1 MNIGFDGKRAVYNN
15 TGLGNYSR
23 LLVDVM
29 SRYYPDNLYTLYT
42 PGVVPNPRLEEL
54 LSRPNVALR
63 TPDDHFDSRWKPLW
77 RIRGMGRQMAHEG
90 MGLIHGLSGELPMCV
105 GELGVPS
112 VVTVHDVIFRRFP
125 QFYPLVD
132 RKIYDRKFRLAVQNA
147 TRVIAISE
155 ATANDIVEFYGI
167 DPDKIDVVYQGCHRQ
182 FSREIDPREIEAVK
196 AKYGIDRP
204 YIITVGTV
212 ESRKNQMMAVRGLR
226 GLPDEFDL
234 VIVGRRTSY
243 AKEIDNYIEA
253 YYTSP
258 RIKFLE
264 GVEFSELPALYAGA
278 LFSSYTSRCEGF
290 GLPVVE
296 SLAAGTPVIVAS
308 GTCLEEAAGPAMPVV
323 DPDDIN
329 EWISVGKELYN
340 FPEARRRLAAE
351 GRAYVKRFNDR
362 AMADGTMAA
371 YQKAI
376 EEYERDK

>member
-29 SRYYPDNLYTLYT
+29 SRYYPDNTYTLYT
-42 PGVVPNPRLEEL
+42 PGLKPNPRLSEV
-54 LSRPNVALR
+54 LSRRNVALR
-63 TPDDHFDSRWKPLW
+63 TPDARFGSRWKSLW
-77 RIRGMGRQMAHEG
+77 RMRGMGRQMVAEG
-90 MGLIHGLSGELPMCV
+90 MELIHGLSGELPVCV

-125 QFYPLVD
+125 QFYTLID
-132 RKIYDRKFRLAVQNA
+132 RKIYDRKFNMAVHAA

-155 ATANDIVEFYGI
+155 ATARDIVEFYGV
-167 DPDKIDVVYQGCHRQ
+167 DPSKIDVVYQGCHQQ
-182 FSREIDPREIEAVK
+182 FCREVPHDEIEAVK
-196 AKYGIDRP
+196 AKYAIERP
-204 YIITVGTV
+204 YVITVGTV

-234 VIVGRRTSY
+234 VIVGRRTPYARAIDSY
-243 AKEIDNYIEA
+243 IDT
-253 YYTSP
+253 YYSSP
-258 RIKFLE
+258 RVRFLE
-264 GVEFSELPALYAGA
+264 GVPFGDLPALYAGA

-296 SLAAGTPVIVAS
+296 SLAVGTPVIVAS
-308 GTCLEEAAGPAMPVV
+308 GSCLEEAAGPSMPVV

-329 EWISVGKELYN
+329 EWVSVGKELYN
-340 FPEARRRLAAE
+340 FPEVRSRLARQ
-351 GRAYVKRFNDR
+351 GREYVRRFNDQ
-362 AMADGTMAA
+362 AMADGTMAS

-376 EEYERDK
+376 QQYERDK